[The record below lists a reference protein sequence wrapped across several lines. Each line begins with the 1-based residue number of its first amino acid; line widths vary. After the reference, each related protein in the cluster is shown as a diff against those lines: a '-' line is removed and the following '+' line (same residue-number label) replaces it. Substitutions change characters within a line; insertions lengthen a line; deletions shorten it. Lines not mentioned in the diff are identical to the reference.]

1 MDKIKYL
8 FKRITSMSFK
18 NMFKT
23 IDEIHEKTNLNRVR
37 LFFDMI
43 YCGLR
48 YQAGYMDYKLY
59 EMYDLNGSQR
69 KTIITRGINNAIVK
83 KYNNLEYSKIFND
96 KLLFN
101 EKYSK
106 YLGRDWLKVTEDNY
120 REFES
125 FALKNKEIV
134 IKPPIGSCGKG
145 VEIVKVTKENVQ
157 KIYKNILETKR
168 YLVEE
173 KATQIEELK
182 KIHPTSINTMRVVTL
197 NGYVVAAYLRMG
209 NKNNFVDNFNSEGLV
224 APINIETG
232 VLDYVAID
240 KKMNIYKEHP
250 ISKIT
255 IKGFQIPN
263 WDKVK
268 KFSEEVAKEVPELG
282 YVGWDVSQNEKGP
295 YLIEANEF
303 PGHDIYQLPP
313 HRTNG
318 IGLLPTF
325 KEAMKKR
332 KRRK

>member
-69 KTIITRGINNAIVK
+69 KTIVTRGINNAIVK
-83 KYNNLEYSKIFND
+83 KYNNPEYAKIFND

-106 YLGRDWLKVTEDNY
+106 YLGREYLKVTEDNY
-120 REFES
+120 NDFEA
-125 FALKNKEIV
+125 FALKHKEIV
-134 IKPPIGSCGKG
+134 IKPPVGSCGKG
-145 VEIVKVTKENVQ
+145 VEIVKVTKENV
-157 KIYKNILETKR
+157 KEVYEDILETKR

-209 NKNNFVDNFNSEGLV
+209 NKNNSVDNFNSEGLV
-224 APINIETG
+224 TPINIETG

-240 KKMNIYKEHP
+240 KQMNIYREHP
-250 ISKIT
+250 ISNIT
-255 IKGFQIPN
+255 IKGFKIPN

-268 KFSEEVAKEVPELG
+268 EFTEEAAKEVPEMG
-282 YVGWDVSQNEKGP
+282 YVGWDVSQNAKGP